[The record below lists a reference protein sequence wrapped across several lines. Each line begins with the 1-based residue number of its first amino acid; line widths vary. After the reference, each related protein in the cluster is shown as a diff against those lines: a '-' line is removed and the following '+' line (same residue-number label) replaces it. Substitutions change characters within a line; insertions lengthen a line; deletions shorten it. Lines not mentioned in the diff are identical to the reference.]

1 MRSLSWSWA
10 ATSDHMISKF
20 CAIAPSKMKISRV
33 KNWFLLTDILRRSE
47 PAQGERYVTMIK
59 GVLIIF
65 CVGEAK

>member
-1 MRSLSWSWA
+1 
-10 ATSDHMISKF
+10 MISKL

-47 PAQGERYVTMIK
+47 PAQSERYVTMIK